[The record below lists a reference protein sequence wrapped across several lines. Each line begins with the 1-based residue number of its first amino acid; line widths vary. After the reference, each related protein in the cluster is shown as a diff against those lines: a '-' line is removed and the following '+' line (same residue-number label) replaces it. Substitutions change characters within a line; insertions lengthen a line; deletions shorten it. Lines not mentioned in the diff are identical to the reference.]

1 MDDVEGTG
9 EPLGSSTGMI
19 FVTCMNLALS
29 IHFFIGLIWSPFP
42 CTGSEKN
49 GKESTKSFSSKEYS
63 QLTVNPKTSDDK
75 TDIVYVA

>member
-1 MDDVEGTG
+1 VDDVEGTG
-9 EPLGSSTGMI
+9 EPLGSS
-19 FVTCMNLALS
+19 
-29 IHFFIGLIWSPFP
+29 
-42 CTGSEKN
+42 TGSEKN